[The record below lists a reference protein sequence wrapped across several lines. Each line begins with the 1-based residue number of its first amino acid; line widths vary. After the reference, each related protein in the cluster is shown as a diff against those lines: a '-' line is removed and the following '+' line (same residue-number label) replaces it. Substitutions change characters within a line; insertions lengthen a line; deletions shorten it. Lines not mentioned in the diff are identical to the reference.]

1 MSDPAANSQEPAAAI
16 PESLADT
23 PGAALRKLR
32 ESRGIAISEVVQA
45 IKFSP
50 RQVEAL
56 EAGDHGALP
65 GAVFIRGMVRSYAR
79 FLNVDAGPLLA
90 LLDVSVPATPPEV
103 RPPDNMGI
111 ATSPS
116 GARQIPVLVALSI
129 LLLVGAATIVVW
141 NYLAP
146 NTNWHGVEHMTSEPR
161 PPIAN
166 ETAEPASVNA
176 GNTATAAGAS
186 TPVGETSAVLE
197 PGYGRLMFEFHGTS
211 WLEVKDASERT
222 VLTGKF
228 LAGMRQAVVG
238 KPPFQ
243 LVVGNAA
250 EVSVQFGDQ
259 PVDLKPYTRAEVAR
273 LTVQ

>member
-1 MSDPAANSQEPAAAI
+1 MSDPAANPQEPAVAI
-16 PESLADT
+16 PESVADT
-23 PGAALRKLR
+23 PGAALRRLR

-141 NYLAP
+141 NYLVP
-146 NTNWHGVEHMTSEPR
+146 NTKWHGVGSVIGEPR
-161 PPIAN
+161 PPAAN
-166 ETAEPASVNA
+166 ETTETLPANVESGVPPV
-176 GNTATAAGAS
+176 AAGS
-186 TPVGETSAVLE
+186 GESVTVLE
-197 PGYGRLMFEFHGTS
+197 PGYSRLTFEFHGTS
-211 WLEVKDASERT
+211 WLEVKDAGERI
-222 VLTGKF
+222 VLTGQF
-228 LAGMRQAVVG
+228 LAGTRQVVAG
-238 KPPFQ
+238 KPPLQ

-250 EVSVQFGDQ
+250 EVSVHFGDQ

-273 LTVQ
+273 LTLP